1 MGWSFFICSIDLK
14 LFWDRGQK
22 TTRIQKVSIR
32 MAMPQFPTK
41 EWKKARM
48 VSRGLSIS
56 MEIKVTIMV
65 NSAISP

>member
-48 VSRGLSIS
+48 VSRGRAMIEN
-56 MEIKVTIMV
+56 MPKFT
-65 NSAISP
+65 ACDR